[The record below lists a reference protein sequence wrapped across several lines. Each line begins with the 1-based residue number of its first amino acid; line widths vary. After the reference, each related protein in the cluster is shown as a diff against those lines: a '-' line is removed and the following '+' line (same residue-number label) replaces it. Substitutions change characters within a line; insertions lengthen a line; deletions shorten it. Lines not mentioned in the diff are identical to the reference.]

1 MGKYLLS
8 ITVLAVALD
17 LIEFVSADRYK
28 ALTKACVGIILVM
41 AIITPLPALIEK
53 MQEDLDFS
61 EIGDMQAED
70 IRISAFEDGIA
81 QYISESFGLSR
92 ECVSVEAEGFNSDDM
107 KAEKILITLTG
118 SAVAANY
125 KKIESVVNGL
135 GLGEAEVKIEI

>member
-1 MGKYLLS
+1 MEKYILS

-17 LIEFVSADRYK
+17 LLEFIAADRYK
-28 ALTKACVGIILVM
+28 ALTKAAVGVILVM

-61 EIGDMQAED
+61 EVGDTEGED
-70 IRISAFEDGIA
+70 IRLSAFEEGIA
-81 QYISESFGLSR
+81 QYVSLEFGLAR
-92 ECVSVEAEGFNSDDM
+92 EDVSVEAEGFDPDNM

-118 SAVAANY
+118 SAITANY
-125 KKIESVVNGL
+125 KKIIATTNAL

>member
-41 AIITPLPALIEK
+41 AMITPLPALIEK

-118 SAVAANY
+118 SAVASNY

-135 GLGEAEVKIEI
+135 GLGKAEVKIEI

>member
-41 AIITPLPALIEK
+41 AMITPLPALIEK

-135 GLGEAEVKIEI
+135 GLGKAEVKIEI

>member
-1 MGKYLLS
+1 MGKYILS

-17 LIEFVSADRYK
+17 LLEFIATDRYK
-28 ALTKACVGIILVM
+28 ALTKAIVGVILVM

-61 EIGDMQAED
+61 EIGDAQTDD
-70 IRISAFEDGIA
+70 IRLSAFEEGVA
-81 QYISESFGLSR
+81 QYVSSEFGLAR
-92 ECVSVEAEGFNSDDM
+92 EDVSVEAEGFDPDNM

-118 SAVAANY
+118 GAITANY
-125 KKIESVVNGL
+125 KKITAATNAL

>member
-1 MGKYLLS
+1 MEKYILS

-17 LIEFVSADRYK
+17 LLEFIAADRYK
-28 ALTKACVGIILVM
+28 ALTKAAVGVILVM

-61 EIGDMQAED
+61 EVGDREGED
-70 IRISAFEDGIA
+70 IRLSAFEEGIA
-81 QYISESFGLSR
+81 QYVSQEFGLAR
-92 ECVSVEAEGFNSDDM
+92 EDVSVEAEGFDSDNM

-118 SAVAANY
+118 SAITANY
-125 KKIESVVNGL
+125 KKIIATTNAL